1 MKIVAYKSCGDYCC
15 RPDTTLNH
23 NNSDYWCPDGVS
35 SLKAVPC
42 IYTHIDKAGKCV
54 AERFA
59 KRYFKTV
66 AFGCL
71 LTDAA
76 EGIPQAIATS
86 MDFTSILDMGWME
99 FPAQTSLKFDVNG
112 SEVFSAPGKD
122 YSEDF
127 ARAIV
132 DITRRSTLR
141 IGDIIAI
148 ELDEGCTVKPGD
160 TITMSTGEKVVH
172 IKIY

>member
-1 MKIVAYKSCGDYCC
+1 MKIVAYKAGGDYCC

-23 NNSDYWCPDGVS
+23 NNSDYWCPEGVS
-35 SLKAVPC
+35 LLKAVPTV
-42 IYTHIDKAGKCV
+42 YTHIDKAGKCV

-59 KRYFKTV
+59 RRYFKTV

-71 LTDAA
+71 LTDASGGVS
-76 EGIPQAIATS
+76 EAIATS
-86 MDFTSILDMGWME
+86 MDFTSIMDMGWMDN
-99 FPAQTSLKFDVNG
+99 PAQTTLKFEVNG
-112 SEVFSAPGKD
+112 NEIFSAAGKD

-141 IGDIIAI
+141 IGDIIAL
-148 ELDEGCTVKPGD
+148 ELGEGCTVKPGD
-160 TITMSTGEKVVH
+160 TITMTAGEKTVP

>member
-1 MKIVAYKSCGDYCC
+1 MKIVAYKAGGNYCC

-23 NNSDYWCPDGVS
+23 NNSDYWCPEGVS
-35 SLKAVPC
+35 LLKAVPC

-59 KRYFKTV
+59 RRYFKTV

-76 EGIPQAIATS
+76 KGIPQAVATS
-86 MDFTSILDMGWME
+86 MDFTSIMDMGWME
-99 FPAQTSLKFDVNG
+99 APAQTALKFDVNG
-112 SEVFSAPGKD
+112 SEIFAAAGKD

-127 ARAIV
+127 VRAIV

-148 ELDEGCTVKPGD
+148 ELGEGCTVKPGD
-160 TITMSTGEKVVH
+160 VITMSTGKKSVP